1 MGYSNNKV
9 TAPVSTDDVSA
20 ALGVASNDI
29 GTLCY
34 SDKINGWA
42 KYKPVKTD
50 NPINTPDSWRGDDGD
65 CGFIVPVVTDQARK
79 IIGSSIVFTDKYY
92 KDSNGWIYDRPQD
105 GDWAILD
112 SFDGYYHKA
121 YPPFKDAD
129 GDPNVTI
136 YESQADAVTL
146 PINHL
151 LGFNNL
157 TLQVSNFISTQE
169 LNYFGILINGSAN
182 GAAASK
188 LIISNTTTNFFGNSF
203 TIANPNLP
211 VGTYLGYYLLGSQP
225 GVYGY
230 DDDDEL
236 TVTPLPVVAP
246 IKFRIIENGS
256 TAPSGEPITL
266 SITNPNLNNQ
276 GDISVTYTIKN
287 VSSTS
292 VSISAIDVDIYAKS
306 TDTTP
311 SESFGK
317 PLLTPITLETYN
329 EYLGTGIL
337 TDRLEYL
344 TSISGWDNPKIVVKV
359 KVGLYT
365 ITKEAPLFIPAQ
377 L

>member
-1 MGYSNNKV
+1 MGYSDNKV
-9 TAPVSTDDVSA
+9 TAPVSTDIVSA

-50 NPINTPDSWRGDDGD
+50 NPINIPDSWRGDDGN

-151 LGFNNL
+151 LGLNNQI
-157 TLQVSNFISTQE
+157 LQVSDFISTQE

-188 LIISNTTTNFFGNSF
+188 LIISNTTTSFFGNSF

-236 TVTPLPVVAP
+236 TVAPLPVVAP
-246 IKFRIIENGS
+246 IKFTILEDDTPKPTGDVVRITIHKTILGKSNDITVDYTVKNISS
-256 TAPSGEPITL
+256 TAITIF
-266 SITNPNLNNQ
+266 SI
-276 GDISVTYTIKN
+276 D
-287 VSSTS
+287 
-292 VSISAIDVDIYAKS
+292 IDVFAKS
-306 TDTTP
+306 TDTTAA
-311 SESFGK
+311 ETVGQ
-317 PLLTPITLETYN
+317 PINGTISLPVYN
-329 EYLGTGIL
+329 ENFGAGTYSNTLSWIS
-337 TDRLEYL
+337 
-344 TSISGWDNPKIVVKV
+344 SITNTNAPKIAVRVNT
-359 KVGLYT
+359 GLKT
-365 ITKEAPLFIPAQ
+365 TTKEAPLFVVA
-377 L
+377 

>member
-1 MGYSNNKV
+1 
-9 TAPVSTDDVSA
+9 
-20 ALGVASNDI
+20 
-29 GTLCY
+29 
-34 SDKINGWA
+34 
-42 KYKPVKTD
+42 
-50 NPINTPDSWRGDDGD
+50 
-65 CGFIVPVVTDQARK
+65 
-79 IIGSSIVFTDKYY
+79 
-92 KDSNGWIYDRPQD
+92 
-105 GDWAILD
+105 
-112 SFDGYYHKA
+112 
-121 YPPFKDAD
+121 
-129 GDPNVTI
+129 
-136 YESQADAVTL
+136 
-146 PINHL
+146 
-151 LGFNNL
+151 
-157 TLQVSNFISTQE
+157 
-169 LNYFGILINGSAN
+169 
-182 GAAASK
+182 
-188 LIISNTTTNFFGNSF
+188 
-203 TIANPNLP
+203 
-211 VGTYLGYYLLGSQP
+211 LGYYLLGSQP

-236 TVTPLPVVAP
+236 TVAPLPVVAP

-266 SITNPNLNNQ
+266 SITNPNLDNS
-276 GDISVTYTIKN
+276 GRISVTYTIKN
-287 VSSTS
+287 VISTS

-311 SESFGK
+311 SDSFSK